1 VRSTLHRARRRLA
14 ALRHR
19 HLYAVTRE
27 VRGRLDRLEADA
39 ARAAAE
45 PPHSGLH
52 GTYAGGDRMLVATTW
67 GGRLLVPADDLSLM
81 PELVARG
88 TYDVPFTAFVQRH
101 LRPGDVAVDVGA
113 HVGLFTLL
121 MAYQVWEHGRVIAYE
136 PNPRLLA
143 LLRDNVSMNWL
154 DDRVEIVPRAVAA
167 TERRVEL
174 RAPRRF
180 HMLGTIRSPD
190 DDVLLSGH
198 RTDTVDTI
206 EVETEPL
213 DARIG
218 RIERIDLV
226 KVDVEGAEEQVFA
239 GMSELLRAGVVQRV
253 CFELVRS
260 SLGDDWEP
268 FARRLKALE
277 ADGWRF
283 ATLTEAGVPEH
294 AGLDALL
301 DRGWW
306 SQVLMLRG
314 DEGPAPSP

>member
-1 VRSTLHRARRRLA
+1 MMHGARRRLA

-19 HLYAVTRE
+19 HLYAMTRE
-27 VRGRLDRLEADA
+27 VRGRLDHLEVKVAQT
-39 ARAAAE
+39 AAE
-45 PPHSGLH
+45 RLPSGLH
-52 GTYAGGDRMLVATTW
+52 GTYVGGDRILVATTW

-121 MAYQVWEHGRVIAYE
+121 MAYQVWDHGRVIAYE

-143 LLRDNVSMNWL
+143 LLRDNVAMNWL

-167 TERRVEL
+167 TDRRVEL

-180 HMLGTIRSPD
+180 QMLGTIRSPD
-190 DDVLLSGH
+190 DDKLLSGH

-206 EVETEPL
+206 EVRTEPL
-213 DARIG
+213 DARMA
-218 RIERIDLV
+218 RIERIDLI

-239 GMSELLRAGVVQRV
+239 GMSELLRAGIVRRV
-253 CFELVRS
+253 CFELIRS
-260 SLGDDWEP
+260 SLGTDWER
-268 FARRLKALE
+268 FARRLKGLE
-277 ADGWRF
+277 TDGWRF
-283 ATLTEAGVPEH
+283 ATLTDAGVAES
-294 AGLDALL
+294 AELDALL

-306 SQVLMLRG
+306 SQVLMLR
-314 DEGPAPSP
+314 DEEQTASSS